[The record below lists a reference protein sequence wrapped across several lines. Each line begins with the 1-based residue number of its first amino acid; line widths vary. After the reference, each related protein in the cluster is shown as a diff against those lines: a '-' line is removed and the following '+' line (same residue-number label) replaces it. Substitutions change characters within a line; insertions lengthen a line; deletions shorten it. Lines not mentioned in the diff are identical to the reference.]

1 MESKE
6 LPIGTTLQSGKYTI
20 KRTIGIG
27 GFGITY
33 YVRHNVLGQYFAV
46 KEFFINGYCVRNTQ
60 NSNVLPQGISDAI
73 YEKYL
78 QKFIEEAQTLARL
91 DHPNIVKITDVFQE
105 KNTAFI
111 VMPFLEG
118 KTLQQLVE
126 QKSRLDYE
134 TAVNYIAQLSDA
146 VDYIHQHNI
155 LHRDIK
161 PDNIIITPDNKAIL
175 IDFGSAREFIHDK
188 TQQQTAIY
196 TQGYAPLEQYSSN
209 SRKGSY
215 SDIYSLGATFYFALT
230 GQKPMDATMR
240 TMETMQEPKALLPS
254 IPDEANRTIMKA
266 MQLNPENRYQK
277 INEFMEDLLHAGER
291 ERATSTIRQLSNE
304 GHKGI
309 SSIGIRIGIFAVLA
323 IMFVGFLWLSNT
335 VPTTDKEKEQIQV
348 APTNPVPNEIDYIK
362 GKLDSITN
370 DFIYDIGEAVS
381 LKLPDGT
388 EWRVGQNSSEC
399 KLFTFLNSPD
409 VKVDTDDKSKGWI
422 TLDRLYFNTGTARL
436 TSNSDNQ
443 LKNIVMILKF
453 FPNSKIKIGGFTD
466 NTGTDEINYQIST
479 ERARITAEGLIT
491 LGIDA
496 DRVAYEGYGSQ
507 HPVCPG
513 NDTDMCRALNRRIAI
528 RVTNK

>member
-1 MESKE
+1 MENKE
-6 LPIGTTLQSGKYTI
+6 LSIGTTLQSGKYTI

-46 KEFFINGYCVRNTQ
+46 KEFFINGYCVRNTK
-60 NSNVLPQGISDAI
+60 NSNVQPQGMSDVI
-73 YEKYL
+73 YAKYL

-126 QKSRLDYE
+126 QKGRLGYE

-161 PDNIIITPDNKAIL
+161 PDNIIITPDNKAVL

-215 SDIYSLGATFYFALT
+215 SDIYSLGAVFYFALT
-230 GQKPMDATMR
+230 GQKPMDATVR
-240 TMETMQEPKALLPS
+240 TMETMPEPKTLLPS
-254 IPDEANRTIMKA
+254 IPNVANRTIMKA

-277 INEFMEDLLHAGER
+277 INEFMGDLLNIDNKGKASLQVNGNEKPKDKSSTGRIVVRSIYIVLFAFAGCVFWYGYIEPQD
-291 ERATSTIRQLSNE
+291 ENKLYENAIQANTTSAYNNYLSKYPNGKHSFE
-304 GHKGI
+304 I
-309 SSIGIRIGIFAVLA
+309 SSANEKLRQDSIIKIQQIREEQDRIQREFQAKQE
-323 IMFVGFLWLSNT
+323 T
-335 VPTTDKEKEQIQV
+335 VKIAEEKEKNVKTEKEKEKWEDRVREDEKRQAEERAQEWMDWNYRSWKIISISSLGAKGSYTVWIHTKNEYQS
-348 APTNPVPNEIDYIK
+348 PFFKFFTLEID
-362 GKLDSITN
+362 L
-370 DFIYDIGEAVS
+370 
-381 LKLPDGT
+381 
-388 EWRVGQNSSEC
+388 R
-399 KLFTFLNSPD
+399 
-409 VKVDTDDKSKGWI
+409 KS
-422 TLDRLYFNTGTARL
+422 YFN
-436 TSNSDNQ
+436 Q
-443 LKNIVMILKF
+443 VIEK
-453 FPNSKIKIGGFTD
+453 
-466 NTGTDEINYQIST
+466 EIQ
-479 ERARITAEGLIT
+479 
-491 LGIDA
+491 
-496 DRVAYEGYGSQ
+496 
-507 HPVCPG
+507 
-513 NDTDMCRALNRRIAI
+513 
-528 RVTNK
+528 